1 MLADDYAPQLALA
14 ELAALVSSRAAA
26 RPTVLLAI
34 APAQLA
40 QLRGQVDHRRVDVI
54 MRELVLLVRRCLR
67 GSDAVALAGDE
78 LVATLDGPLEIAEAV
93 NARVLAAV
101 RAHLFTGGAAD
112 LPVRLT
118 LSLGIAA
125 SPGHGTSF
133 AELITA
139 AQSARTWAGDDN
151 AALAFAPRSTRL
163 DLDRFVG
170 RSEPLAR
177 LSECLDDMVR
187 GVARVV
193 AVVGEAGVGST
204 ALLNALM
211 PEVRLRGGSLVSAAC
226 HQQSLPEPYA
236 LWADVLRAVR
246 RLPVKSTRLWR
257 ELPSLDA
264 SLERASA
271 DLMRGGSKMRLLEE
285 LADFLRLAAQQ
296 RPLFFVL
303 DNMQWA
309 DDASWDALEYLIPQ
323 LESERIVLALT
334 IRTGDSSLYAQERWS
349 RLSSRPR
356 HDEIRLTRLTRDD
369 AKRWIEGAMSH
380 GEAGRD
386 LLAYLYRHTEGN
398 PLLLSHLLRD
408 LEESEHL
415 ARDGDGWR
423 WSSLREL
430 PADTSFDEVVTRR
443 VARLPDECGPLL
455 ALAATLDRDFD
466 EAMVRHAFGGT
477 REDAQERIRCA
488 VDARFLSP
496 TYDRASASY
505 RLTHDE
511 IARVLRERLS
521 AEQRAEYH
529 ALVAGALAAAR
540 AGSRSEIA
548 AHYEAA
554 GLSAETHQQ
563 AVLAAED
570 ALAVYDSAAAT
581 TLLTLAARHAS
592 SPAALAHVRVRLA
605 TIAEAAERY
614 EDAEALCDLA
624 LTWYESQ
631 DDRLQAI
638 HLKRMRTLVR
648 MQRGQTARETLGTL
662 LALVAEAE
670 SAGADA
676 EKAAILLVTSQVL
689 ARLGEPR
696 ESQRVAEECVAI
708 AERCADPVLLA
719 DSCNRL
725 ALSLLLSDAPRARR
739 LFARALELIV
749 PLSDALRRARVLNN
763 IGILELAENRWRE
776 ARESLT
782 AAVEFSRTAGL
793 TEHWG
798 RAELNLGVLA
808 IRIGEYESAAVSL
821 GEALRLCAEAQNTE
835 LQLIATYNLAD
846 LARELEQYGRA
857 GATYELAMEL
867 ADRIGQSDIH
877 VGALAGMGLCRF
889 AEGRV
894 DEAIRLHELV
904 QSRMATQPHWFQ
916 GRELVEALAIR
927 LALRHERGEAAQI
940 FKRAVELADTKDV
953 YGAILLTAE
962 LGEALREVAPDAVEE
977 ALARYGARANV
988 IGNPRLR
995 DQFGVLMLDSR
1006 KAVDHL

>member
-14 ELAALVSSRAAA
+14 ELAALVSARAST
-26 RPTVLLAI
+26 RPVVMLAI

-40 QLRGQVDHRRVDVI
+40 KLRAQVEQRRVDVI

-67 GSDAVALAGDE
+67 GSDAVTLTGDE
-78 LVATLDGPLEIAEAV
+78 LLVMLDGPLDVAAPV

-101 RAHLFTGGAAD
+101 RAHRFTGGAAD

-125 SPGHGTSF
+125 APEHGATF
-133 AELITA
+133 AELVAA
-139 AQSARTWAGDDN
+139 AQDARAAAGEDN
-151 AALAFAPRSTRL
+151 AALAYAERSQRL

-170 RSEPLAR
+170 RTEPLAQ
-177 LSECLDDMVR
+177 LSESLDDMVR

-204 ALLNALM
+204 SLLNALM
-211 PEVRLRGGSLVSAAC
+211 PEVRLRGGSLVSASC
-226 HQQSLPEPYA
+226 HEQSLPEPYA
-236 LWADVLRAVR
+236 LWSDVLRAVR

-271 DLMRGGSKMRLLEE
+271 DLTRGGSKMRLLEE

-309 DDASWDALEYLIPQ
+309 DDASWDALEHLIPQ
-323 LESERIVLALT
+323 LESERIVFALT
-334 IRTGDSSLYAQERWS
+334 LRTGESSHYGLERWS
-349 RLSSRPR
+349 RLSTRPR
-356 HDEIRLTRLTRDD
+356 HDEIRMTRLTRDD
-369 AKRWIEGAMSH
+369 VKRWIEGAMSQ

-398 PLLLSHLLRD
+398 PLLLLHLLRD
-408 LEESEHL
+408 LEESDHL
-415 ARDGDGWR
+415 AREGERWR
-423 WSSLREL
+423 WSSLTEL
-430 PADTSFDEVVTRR
+430 PADTDFAHIVARR
-443 VARLPDECGPLL
+443 VNRLPASCRPLL
-455 ALAATLDRDFD
+455 ELAATLGRDFD
-466 EAMVRHAFGGT
+466 EQLVRHALGFSH
-477 REDAQERIRCA
+477 EEAQEQIRCA
-488 VDARFLSP
+488 VEARLLSQ
-496 TYDRASASY
+496 TYDRACEAY

-511 IARVLRERLS
+511 VARVLREQRS
-521 AEQRAEYH
+521 AEAQAECH
-529 ALVAGALAAAR
+529 ALVAASLTATG
-540 AGSRSEIA
+540 AGSNSEIA

-554 GLSAETHQQ
+554 GLGTETYQR
-563 AVLAAED
+563 AVLAADE
-570 ALAVYDSAAAT
+570 ALAVYDSTAAA
-581 TLLTLAARHAS
+581 TLLTLAARHAP

-605 TIAEAAERY
+605 SIAEAAERY

-624 LTWYESQ
+624 LTWYDAQ
-631 DDRLQAI
+631 NDRVQAI
-638 HLKRMRTLVR
+638 NLKRMRTLVR
-648 MQRGQTARETLGTL
+648 MQRGQTARETLDTL

-670 SAGADA
+670 QAGADA
-676 EKAAILLVTSQVL
+676 ERAAILLVSSQVL

-708 AERCADPVLLA
+708 AERCADPALLA
-719 DSCNRL
+719 DSYNRL
-725 ALSLLLSDAPRARR
+725 ALSLLLSDAPRARE
-739 LFARALELIV
+739 LFAKALELIV

-763 IGILELAENRWRE
+763 IGILELTQNRWRE

-782 AAVEFSRTAGL
+782 AAAEFSRTVGL
-793 TEHWG
+793 TEHWS

-808 IRIGEYESAAVSL
+808 VRIGDYGAAAVSL

-846 LARELEQYGRA
+846 LAREQEQFGRA

-867 ADRIGQSDIH
+867 ADRIGQSDIQM
-877 VGALAGMGLCRF
+877 GALAGMGLCRL
-889 AEGRV
+889 AEGDV
-894 DEAIRLHELV
+894 AEAIRVHDLV
-904 QSRMATQPHWFQ
+904 QSRMATQPDWFQ
-916 GRELVEALAIR
+916 GRELAEALAIR
-927 LALRHERGEAAQI
+927 LALRFRRGEAAQI
-940 FKRAVELADTKDV
+940 FKRAVELADTRDV

-962 LGEALREVAPDAVEE
+962 FGESLRKIAPEAVDE
-977 ALARYGARANV
+977 AVARYGTRADV
-988 IGNPRLR
+988 VGNPRMR

-1006 KAVDHL
+1006 NAVDRP

>member
-1 MLADDYAPQLALA
+1 MLADDFAPQLALA
-14 ELAALVSSRAAA
+14 ELAALVSARAAT
-26 RPTVLLAI
+26 RPTVLLSI

-40 QLRGQVDHRRVDVI
+40 QLRAQVEQRRVDVI

-67 GSDAVALAGDE
+67 GSDAVAFSGDE
-78 LVATLDGPLEIAEAV
+78 LIATLDGPLEIAAAV
-93 NARVLAAV
+93 NSRILAAV

-112 LPVRLT
+112 LPARLT
-118 LSLGIAA
+118 LSLGIAT
-125 SPGHGTSF
+125 SPEHGTSF

-139 AQSARTWAGDDN
+139 AQSARARAGDDN
-151 AALAFAPRSTRL
+151 AAMAFAPRSTRL
-163 DLDRFVG
+163 ELDRFVG

-193 AVVGEAGVGST
+193 AVVGEAGVGSS

-211 PEVRLRGGSLVSAAC
+211 PEVRLRGGSMVSASC
-226 HQQSLPEPYA
+226 HRQSLPEPYA
-236 LWADVLRAVR
+236 LWSDVLRAVR

-285 LADFLRLAAQQ
+285 LGDFLRLAAQQ

-309 DDASWDALEYLIPQ
+309 DDASWDALEHLIPQ

-334 IRTGDSSLYAQERWS
+334 VRTGESSHYALERWS
-349 RLSSRPR
+349 RLASRPR

-369 AKRWIEGAMSH
+369 VKRWIEGAMSQ

-408 LEESEHL
+408 LEESGHL
-415 ARDGDGWR
+415 ARDGEGWR
-423 WSSLREL
+423 WSSLGDL
-430 PADTSFDEVVTRR
+430 PADTEFADVVVRR
-443 VARLPDECGPLL
+443 LSRLPDACVPVLG
-455 ALAATLDRDFD
+455 LAATLDRDFD
-466 EAMVRHAFGGT
+466 ERMVCHAFGCT
-477 REDAQERIRCA
+477 SDDAQERIRCA

-496 TYDRASASY
+496 TYDRACESY

-511 IARVLRERLS
+511 VARVLRERMS
-521 AEQRAEYH
+521 ASERAEHH
-529 ALVAGALAAAR
+529 ARVAGALAANG

-554 GLSAETHQQ
+554 GLSAETYQQ
-563 AVLAAED
+563 AELAADE

-581 TLLTLAARHAS
+581 TLLTLAAQHAS
-592 SPAALAHVRVRLA
+592 SSAALAHVRVRLA

-631 DDRLQAI
+631 DDRVQAI

-648 MQRGQTARETLGTL
+648 MQRGQTARETLETL
-662 LALVAEAE
+662 LALVTEAE
-670 SAGADA
+670 LAGADA
-676 EKAAILLVTSQVL
+676 ERAAILLVTSQVL
-689 ARLGEPR
+689 ARLGEAR
-696 ESQRVAEECVAI
+696 ESQRVAEQCVEI

-719 DSCNRL
+719 DSYNRL
-725 ALSLLLSDAPRARR
+725 AVSLLFSDGSRAREV
-739 LFARALELIV
+739 FARALELIV

-763 IGILELAENRWRE
+763 IGFLELLENRWRE
-776 ARESLT
+776 AREGLS
-782 AAVEFSRTAGL
+782 AAAEFSRTAGL

-808 IRIGEYESAAVSL
+808 IRIGDYDAAAVSL
-821 GEALRLCAEAQNTE
+821 GEALRLCADAQNSE
-835 LQLIATYNLAD
+835 LQLLATYNLAD
-846 LARELEQYGRA
+846 LARELEQFDRA

-867 ADRIGQSDIH
+867 ADRIGQSDIQ
-877 VGALAGMGLCRF
+877 VLALAGMGLCRL
-889 AEGRV
+889 ALDDVGDAV
-894 DEAIRLHELV
+894 RLHE
-904 QSRMATQPHWFQ
+904 QARSRLASESDWFQ
-916 GRELVEALAIR
+916 GRELFEALAIR
-927 LALRHERGEAAQI
+927 LALRTRRGKAAQI
-940 FKRAVELADTKDV
+940 FKTAVELADKKDV
-953 YGAILLTAE
+953 YGAMLLTAE
-962 LGEALREVAPDAVEE
+962 FGESLRSLAPDAVDE
-977 ALARYGARANV
+977 AVARYATRADV
-988 IGNPRLR
+988 LGNPRLR

-1006 KAVDHL
+1006 NAVDRK